1 MDMVKNSIHIFKQ
14 KGYEIMENR
23 QFGYIRVSSKDQN
36 EERQIISM
44 KEFGISERDIYIDK
58 QSGKDFNRTQYQ
70 IMLNNIRENDLVV
83 FSSLDR
89 MGRNYSEI
97 QEQWRYITHELKA
110 DIKILDM
117 DLLDTRSNGDN
128 SLDRKF
134 ICDLTLQILAYVA
147 EKERINI
154 RSRQEQGIAAAKANN
169 VKFGRPK
176 IEKPDNWDEVISKWK
191 NGEITAKKAMDILN
205 LKRSTFYALIK

>member
-1 MDMVKNSIHIFKQ
+1 
-14 KGYEIMENR
+14 MENR
-23 QFGYIRVSSKDQN
+23 KFGYCRISDSSQN
-36 EERQIISM
+36 EIRQIIAM
-44 KEFGISERDIYIDK
+44 KEMGISERDIYIDK
-58 QSGKDFNRTQYQ
+58 QSGKDFNRKQYQ

-83 FSSLDR
+83 FMSLDR

-97 QEQWRYITHELKA
+97 QEQWRYITKELKA

-117 DLLDTRSNGDN
+117 DLLDTRGDNN

-154 RSRQEQGIAAAKANN
+154 RARQAQGIAAAKANN

-176 IEKPDNWDEVISKWK
+176 IEKPDNWDYIISQWK
-191 NGEITAKKAMDILN
+191 QGNITAKRAMSELG
-205 LKRSTFYALIK
+205 LKRNTFYSLVREC

>member
-1 MDMVKNSIHIFKQ
+1 
-14 KGYEIMENR
+14 MEKR
-23 QFGYIRVSSKDQN
+23 TFGYMRISSSDQN
-36 EERQIISM
+36 ELRQLIAF

-58 QSGKDFNRTQYQ
+58 QSGKDFNRKEYKL
-70 IMLNNIRENDLVV
+70 MLNNIRENDLVV
-83 FSSLDR
+83 FMSLDR

-97 QEQWRYITHELKA
+97 QEQWRYITKELKA

-117 DLLDTRSNGDN
+117 DLLDTRGDNN

-147 EKERINI
+147 EKERVNI
-154 RSRQEQGIAAAKANN
+154 KTRQAQGIAAAKANN

-176 IEKPDNWDEVISKWK
+176 TEKPDNWDEVITRWK
-191 NGEITAKKAMDILN
+191 DKEITAKQAMQELG
-205 LKRSTFYALIK
+205 LKRATFYSMIKNEEK

>member
-1 MDMVKNSIHIFKQ
+1 
-14 KGYEIMENR
+14 MEKR
-23 QFGYIRVSSKDQN
+23 TFGYMRISSSDQN
-36 EERQIISM
+36 ELRQLIAF

-58 QSGKDFNRTQYQ
+58 QSGKDFNRKEYKL
-70 IMLNNIRENDLVV
+70 MLNNIRENDLVV
-83 FSSLDR
+83 FMSLDR

-97 QEQWRYITHELKA
+97 QEQWRYITKELKA

-117 DLLDTRSNGDN
+117 ELLDTRGDNN

-147 EKERINI
+147 EKERVNI
-154 RSRQEQGIAAAKANN
+154 KTRQAQGIAAAKANN

-176 IEKPDNWDEVISKWK
+176 TEKPDNWDEVITRWK
-191 NGEITAKKAMDILN
+191 DKEITAKQAMQELE
-205 LKRSTFYALIK
+205 LKRATFYSMIKNEEK

>member
-1 MDMVKNSIHIFKQ
+1 MVKKVTHFFEQ
-14 KGYEIMENR
+14 KGYNNMDNR
-23 QFGYIRVSSKDQN
+23 KFGYIRVSTKEQN
-36 EERQIISM
+36 ETRQIM
-44 KEFGISERDIYIDK
+44 ALQEFGISERDIYIDK
-58 QSGKDFNRTQYQ
+58 QSGKDFNREQYQ
-70 IMLNNIRENDLVV
+70 LMLRNIRENDLVV
-83 FSSLDR
+83 FLSLDR

-117 DLLDTRSNGDN
+117 DLLDTRGNGDN

-154 RSRQEQGIAAAKANN
+154 RARQEQGIAAAKANN

-176 IEKPDNWDEVISKWK
+176 IEKPDNWDKVIREWK
-191 NGEITAKKAMDILN
+191 NGEITAKMAMDRLN
-205 LKRSTFYALIK
+205 LKKSTFYALIK

>member
-1 MDMVKNSIHIFKQ
+1 
-14 KGYEIMENR
+14 MEKR
-23 QFGYIRVSSKDQN
+23 TFGYMRISSSDQN
-36 EERQIISM
+36 ELRQLIAF

-58 QSGKDFNRTQYQ
+58 QSGKDFNRKEYKL
-70 IMLNNIRENDLVV
+70 MLNNIRENDLVV
-83 FSSLDR
+83 FMSLDR

-97 QEQWRYITHELKA
+97 QEQWRYITKELKA

-117 DLLDTRSNGDN
+117 DLLDTRGDNN

-154 RSRQEQGIAAAKANN
+154 KTRQAQGIAAAKANN

-176 IEKPDNWDEVISKWK
+176 TEKPDNWDEVITRWK
-191 NGEITAKKAMDILN
+191 DKEITAKQAMQELG
-205 LKRSTFYALIK
+205 LKRATFYSMIKNEEK

>member
-1 MDMVKNSIHIFKQ
+1 
-14 KGYEIMENR
+14 MEKR
-23 QFGYIRVSSKDQN
+23 TFGYMRISSSDQN
-36 EERQIISM
+36 ELRQLIAF

-58 QSGKDFNRTQYQ
+58 QSGKDFNRKEYKL
-70 IMLNNIRENDLVV
+70 MLNNIRENDLVV
-83 FSSLDR
+83 FMSLDR

-97 QEQWRYITHELKA
+97 QEQWRYITKELKA

-117 DLLDTRSNGDN
+117 ELLDTRGDNN

-147 EKERINI
+147 EKERVNI
-154 RSRQEQGIAAAKANN
+154 KTRQAQGIAAAKANN

-176 IEKPDNWDEVISKWK
+176 TEKPDNWDEVISRWK
-191 NGEITAKKAMDILN
+191 DKKITAKQAMQELG
-205 LKRSTFYALIK
+205 LKRATFYSMIKNEEK

>member
-1 MDMVKNSIHIFKQ
+1 
-14 KGYEIMENR
+14 MENR
-23 QFGYIRVSSKDQN
+23 KFGYCRISDASQN
-36 EERQIISM
+36 ELRQIIAM
-44 KEFGISERDIYIDK
+44 KELGISERDIYIDK
-58 QSGKDFNRTQYQ
+58 QSGKDFNRTQYK

-83 FSSLDR
+83 FMSLDR
-89 MGRNYSEI
+89 MGRNYAEI
-97 QEQWRYITHELKA
+97 QEQWRYITKELKA

-117 DLLDTRSNGDN
+117 DLLDTRGDNN

-154 RSRQEQGIAAAKANN
+154 RARQAQGIAAAKANN

-176 IEKPDNWDEVISKWK
+176 IQKPDNWDEVIALWNK
-191 NGEITAKKAMDILN
+191 GEITAKQAMTKLG
-205 LKRSTFYALIK
+205 LKRATFYDMVKKNSN

>member
-1 MDMVKNSIHIFKQ
+1 
-14 KGYEIMENR
+14 MEKR
-23 QFGYIRVSSKDQN
+23 IFGYMRISSSDQN
-36 EERQIISM
+36 ELRQLIAF
-44 KEFGISERDIYIDK
+44 KEFGISERDIYIDN
-58 QSGKDFNRTQYQ
+58 QSGKDFNRKEYKL
-70 IMLNNIRENDLVV
+70 MLNNIRENDLVV
-83 FSSLDR
+83 FMSLDR

-97 QEQWRYITHELKA
+97 QEQWRYITKELKA

-117 DLLDTRSNGDN
+117 DLLDTRGDNN

-154 RSRQEQGIAAAKANN
+154 KTRQAQGIAAAKANN

-176 IEKPDNWDEVISKWK
+176 TEKPDNWDEVITRWK
-191 NGEITAKKAMDILN
+191 DKEITAKQAMQELG
-205 LKRSTFYALIK
+205 LKRATFYSMIKNEEK

>member
-1 MDMVKNSIHIFKQ
+1 
-14 KGYEIMENR
+14 MENR
-23 QFGYIRVSSKDQN
+23 TFGYCRISDASQN
-36 EERQIISM
+36 ELRQLIAL

-58 QSGKDFNRTQYQ
+58 QSGKDFDRKQYQ
-70 IMLNNIRENDLVV
+70 LMLNNIREDDLVV
-83 FSSLDR
+83 FLSLDR
-89 MGRNYSEI
+89 MGRNYTEI
-97 QEQWRYITHELKA
+97 QEQWRYITRELKA

-117 DLLDTRSNGDN
+117 DLLDTRGGNN

-154 RSRQEQGIAAAKANN
+154 RARQAQGIAVAKANN

-176 IEKPDNWDEVISKWK
+176 KEKPDNWDEVIALW
-191 NGEITAKKAMDILN
+191 NIGEITAKQAMTELG
-205 LKRSTFYALIK
+205 LKRATFYDMVKKNTNSKV

>member
-1 MDMVKNSIHIFKQ
+1 
-14 KGYEIMENR
+14 MEKR
-23 QFGYIRVSSKDQN
+23 TFGYMRISSSDQN
-36 EERQIISM
+36 ELRQLIAF

-58 QSGKDFNRTQYQ
+58 QSGKDYNRKEYKL
-70 IMLNNIRENDLVV
+70 MLNNIRENDLVV
-83 FSSLDR
+83 FMSLDR

-97 QEQWRYITHELKA
+97 QEQWRYITKELKA

-117 DLLDTRSNGDN
+117 DLLDTRGDNN

-147 EKERINI
+147 EKERVNI
-154 RSRQEQGIAAAKANN
+154 KTRQAQGIAAAKANN

-176 IEKPDNWDEVISKWK
+176 TEKPDNWDEVITRWK
-191 NGEITAKKAMDILN
+191 DKEITAKQAMQELG
-205 LKRSTFYALIK
+205 LKRATFYSMIKNEEK